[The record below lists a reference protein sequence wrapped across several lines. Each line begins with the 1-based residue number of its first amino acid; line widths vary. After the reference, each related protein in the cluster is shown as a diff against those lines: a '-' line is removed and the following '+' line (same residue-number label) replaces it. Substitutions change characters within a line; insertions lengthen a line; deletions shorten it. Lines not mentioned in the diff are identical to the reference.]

1 MFVLNRNIDFVLQHD
16 NVLKLHD
23 INSDQMLSR
32 LGLGVNLVTSDEEQ
46 GGVHDSRARQHG
58 SHEGIVTGAINE

>member
-32 LGLGVNLVTSDEEQ
+32 LGLGVNLVTSDEE
-46 GGVHDSRARQHG
+46 
-58 SHEGIVTGAINE
+58 